1 MADVRRTRWPF
12 VRPMALSGHSGRTPP
27 SRGGG
32 PLQDHEPAYIVGE
45 VLQTDL
51 GPRPYHADGAH
62 DPATW
67 CVFLRPEDVLDAG
80 ADLALAAIG
89 FLLRLRQR
97 MVA

>member
-1 MADVRRTRWPF
+1 MAR
-12 VRPMALSGHSGRTPP
+12 SGQSGGTPA
-27 SRGGG
+27 SRGGD
-32 PLQDHEPAYIVGE
+32 PLQDHQPAYIVGE

-67 CVFLRPEDVLDAG
+67 CVFLRTEDVLDAG
-80 ADLALAAIG
+80 ADLALAAVG

-97 MVA
+97 MAA